1 MNELIVSGENGYL
14 AEDGVEALAESLKA
28 LMLDPAKR
36 ESFGW
41 KARQGME
48 AYRPECVWNSWEML
62 IKDTVER
69 TKNTKG

>member
-1 MNELIVSGENGYL
+1 M
-14 AEDGVEALAESLKA
+14 EALAESLKA

-36 ESFGW
+36 ESFGR

-62 IKDTVER
+62 IKNTVER